1 MLLRNEIPLKYI
13 IGKIKFEFIF
23 VSIYAIA
30 IGLVH
35 NFLNINHI
43 TVPIAVP
50 AIVGTIISLLLA
62 FRSNQAYDR
71 WWEARIIWGGIVNDS
86 RTLVR
91 QVLTFY
97 KDHESSEDAMAFKE
111 RFAMRQAAWNYSL
124 GNFLR
129 GQDAHSST
137 RRFLSDEEY
146 AFVSRHKHVPNAL
159 LMLHGRDIRK
169 ALEEGK
175 LNAYQQVEIDKTLTR
190 LCDDMGKCERIKNTI
205 FPTTYSIY
213 IHFTLYLFVL
223 LLPFGLT
230 EYFGFIMAPL
240 VITISSA
247 FFLIEKMAIHLQ
259 DPFENKPTDTPV
271 TSIARNIEIN
281 LRHMIREHMDEKSVN
296 NIDIEIPKMQ
306 GSFYVM

>member
-1 MLLRNEIPLKYI
+1 MLLRKDIPIRYI
-13 IGKIKFEFIF
+13 LGKIKFEFVF
-23 VSIYAIA
+23 VSVYAVI
-30 IGLVH
+30 IGFIH
-35 NFLNINHI
+35 NYLNINSI

-97 KDHESSEDAMAFKE
+97 EGGGGEEDRNYIN
-111 RFAMRQAAWNYSL
+111 RFAARQMAWCYSL
-124 GNFLR
+124 GSFLR
-129 GQDAHSST
+129 GQDAHVPAK
-137 RRFLSDEEY
+137 RFLTDEEFR
-146 AFVSRHKHVPNAL
+146 FVSKHNHVPNAI
-159 LMLHGRDIRK
+159 LMLHGREIR
-169 ALEEGK
+169 AAMNEAK
-175 LNAYQQVEIDKTLTR
+175 LNRYQQIEIDNTITR

-205 FPTTYSIY
+205 FPTTYSLY
-213 IHFTLYLFVL
+213 IHFVLYLFVL

-230 EYFGFIMAPL
+230 EYFGFIQVPL

-259 DPFENKPTDTPV
+259 DPFENKPTDTPL
-271 TSIARNIEIN
+271 TTIARNIEIN
-281 LRHMIREHMDEKSVN
+281 LRHMVSEFNQDIDMKK
-296 NIDIEIPKMQ
+296 IDIELPKMQ
-306 GSFYVM
+306 GSYYVL